1 MKKNTKKNGFT
12 LRFTDA
18 KVALLFD
25 ELLATKSFQ
34 SKNVLVNKI
43 IASGIEDFA
52 QRYLP
57 NREPVQPKSVMP
69 EHFTGK
75 DSRDLKQMKGAVED
89 MHVITMIQERLIAS
103 LYNTKLLELEGKKVS
118 AEELA
123 SGMLADLPEA
133 YQEMKDQVVKLRVKR
148 INENSKGV
156 DDE

>member
-69 EHFTGK
+69 AHFTGK

-89 MHVITMIQERLIAS
+89 MHVMTMILERLIAT
-103 LYNTKLLELEGKKVS
+103 LHNTKLLELEGKKVS
-118 AEELA
+118 AEEFA
-123 SGMLADLPEA
+123 NGMLADLPES
-133 YQEMKDQVVKLRVKR
+133 YQEMKDQIIKSRVRRMSDNNKGAD
-148 INENSKGV
+148 NE
-156 DDE
+156 